1 MPSVFQPACCPDESQ
16 CQTVAPSTCLTLDG
30 RHHGATLP
38 TKHSL
43 PFSFSFCR
51 AASAFQFPFLGSAGN
66 LCGNSGESMIEVHL
80 GCTVLFIDFP
90 SFVVS
95 FLSAWPLGCVQC
107 SLLRKEEKPLL
118 EGPLLLFH
126 FSFLKVYSF
135 YE

>member
-1 MPSVFQPACCPDESQ
+1 MVILGKVWLKF
-16 CQTVAPSTCLTLDG
+16 TRL
-30 RHHGATLP
+30 
-38 TKHSL
+38 HS
-43 PFSFSFCR
+43 
-51 AASAFQFPFLGSAGN
+51 
-66 LCGNSGESMIEVHL
+66 
-80 GCTVLFIDFP
+80 VLFIDFP

-107 SLLRKEEKPLL
+107 SLLRREEKPVL